1 MPSTY
6 EPIISY
12 TVPSSTSTFTISS
25 IPQTYTDLVIIGR
38 FITNTTT
45 GSGVFVRPN
54 GGVNYC
60 VHAQMQ
66 SSGGTLGSGS
76 VSTANQFTGFY
87 HEIPGTGDAS
97 GGFTTVR
104 YNIQN
109 YTSSINKQV
118 QYDRFFYNLTTSYIA
133 YVPTTSPITSFEWFS
148 QNQPFGAG
156 CTVELYGIK
165 KA

>member
-1 MPSTY
+1 MPGTY
-6 EPIISY
+6 DSIISY
-12 TVPSSTSTFTISS
+12 TVPSATSTFTISS

-45 GSGVFVRPN
+45 GSGVFVQPN

-60 VHAQMQ
+60 VHANMQ
-66 SSGGTLGSGS
+66 SVGGTLGSGS

-87 HEIPGTGDAS
+87 HEINGTNDAS

-118 QYDRFFYNLTTSYIA
+118 QYDRFGYNIMTSYIA
-133 YVPTTSPITSFEWFS
+133 YVPTTSAITSITWWS
-148 QNQPFGAG
+148 QNQPFGVG

>member
-54 GGVNYC
+54 GGVNY
-60 VHAQMQ
+60 
-66 SSGGTLGSGS
+66 
-76 VSTANQFTGFY
+76 
-87 HEIPGTGDAS
+87 
-97 GGFTTVR
+97 
-104 YNIQN
+104 
-109 YTSSINKQV
+109 
-118 QYDRFFYNLTTSYIA
+118 
-133 YVPTTSPITSFEWFS
+133 
-148 QNQPFGAG
+148 
-156 CTVELYGIK
+156 
-165 KA
+165 